1 MENVSQT
8 NNNFNFF
15 EDWDLSFIEDCK
27 TSNQQKVINS
37 ICREI
42 ELIKQRDDLKLR
54 KIKKKMKG
62 KMIEVNESRFWKFS
76 KVKPNKLDVSIKCK
90 SQILKLDNSGKIK
103 YLECEN
109 DKGKLIELLEKIKTN
124 FLELDSTH
132 SVFNQIK
139 K

>member
-1 MENVSQT
+1 MKNVSQT

-15 EDWDLSFIEDCK
+15 KDWDLSFIEDCK

-37 ICREI
+37 IYKEI

-54 KIKKKMKG
+54 RIKKKMKG
-62 KMIEVNESRFWKFS
+62 KIYEVNESRFWKFS
-76 KVKPNKLDVSIKCK
+76 KVEPNKLNVSIKCK
-90 SQILKLDNSGKIK
+90 SQILKLDNSGKRK
-103 YLECEN
+103 YLDCEN

>member
-1 MENVSQT
+1 MKNETKT
-8 NNNFNFF
+8 NNNCNLW
-15 EDWDLSFIEDCK
+15 EEWDLSFIEDSK

-42 ELIKQRDDLKLR
+42 ELIKQRDDLELKR
-54 KIKKKMKG
+54 IKKKFKG
-62 KMIEVNESRFWKFS
+62 KVYEVNESRFWKIS
-76 KVKPNKLDVSIKCK
+76 KAEPNKLNVSIKCN
-90 SQILKLDNSGKIK
+90 SHTLKLDNSGKRK
-103 YLECEN
+103 YLDCEN